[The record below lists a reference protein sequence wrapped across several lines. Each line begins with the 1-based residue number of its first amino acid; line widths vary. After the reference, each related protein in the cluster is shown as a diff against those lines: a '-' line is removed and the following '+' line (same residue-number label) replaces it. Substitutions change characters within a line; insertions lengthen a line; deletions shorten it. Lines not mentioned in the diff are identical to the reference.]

1 MNYTYIIGTGYLS
14 KNLNKKIVRSKIY
27 SAENFIKKISSLNSK
42 KKKLI

>member
-27 SAENFIKKISSLNSK
+27 SAKFYKK
-42 KKKLI
+42 